1 MTLVY
6 DVGGSEFFHF
16 SVAGLPGQVKKL
28 VWRLLGSGL
37 PLAGSKGSTIFANYE
52 EFLVSDSLWGRLH
65 HDHRRLE

>member
-37 PLAGSKGSTIFANYE
+37 PLAGSKGSTIFAN
-52 EFLVSDSLWGRLH
+52 
-65 HDHRRLE
+65 